1 MSRFGSTVVA
11 GILEEPFGGR
21 RGRMSTT
28 FDVLAVSTGVVVIA
42 VAVAVVLVVLIV
54 TVSMRGRQRR
64 GAQQRGEARRDLVEA
79 RERAGRAERDRDIG
93 RAERT
98 SAQSGSCQGT
108 KESCGQWVYGTS

>member
-42 VAVAVVLVVLIV
+42 VAVAVVLVVLFV
-54 TVSMRGRQRR
+54 TASMRGRQRR
-64 GAQQRGEARRDLVEA
+64 GAQQRGEARRDLDEA
-79 RERAGRAERDRDIG
+79 RERAGRAERDRDIA
-93 RAERT
+93 RAGGEDLGPQR
-98 SAQSGSCQGT
+98 
-108 KESCGQWVYGTS
+108 